1 MRVAERQGGSSGL
14 AKEYYEPIQEVC
26 CHWVVSDGSRRTR
39 ADLMKEPLL
48 SHHPAATPRRS
59 AADILGGA
67 AMISA
72 DASRAAAVVL
82 GTTVA
87 LEREP
92 STVRSARLVATAHGV
107 YEASINGHPVT
118 TSVLNPGWT
127 AYEWR
132 LQYQE
137 FDVTDLVAD
146 GPRELTIDADLGN
159 GWYRGDLG
167 FAGAN
172 ANYGENIGFCAA
184 LEVTFDDGTAQTV
197 ATSPSWI
204 ARTSATTENSLY
216 GGQRID
222 ARLRVGGQALA
233 VRELP
238 LDRSALVAQAGP
250 LITRQEV
257 VRPQQIWTSPAG
269 RTLIDFGQNLV
280 GWLRLTVSGQAG
292 SEVVVRHAEV
302 LEDGELATRPLR
314 EARATDSFV
323 LSGGTDTFE
332 PTFTFHGFRYA
343 EVTGWPGALT
353 TDDLEAVVVHSA
365 MRRTS
370 EFSCSEPLV
379 DQLVHNSVWG
389 QKGNF
394 LDVPTDCPQR
404 DERLGW
410 TGDIAAYAASASF
423 QFDTADFLH
432 KWLLDLAEET
442 KHAPGG
448 IVPFVVPDALKL
460 GDLSKLDGDFGGS
473 PTAIWGDAAVWVP
486 QALWHAFGDTDRL
499 RAHYPG
505 MVMHL
510 ESVEAVLSTT
520 GLWDTGFQ
528 FGDWLDPDAA
538 PDAPADAKADKGVVA
553 TACLFRSASFAAEA
567 ATVLGRADDA
577 ARWGALAARTRAAFN
592 AHYVDGGRVLSDCAT
607 VYALAITFGLLDE
620 PEQASAAA
628 RLAEI
633 VRASGYRVTTGFAGT
648 PFVTWALSET
658 GHVEDAYRLLLEK
671 ECPSWLYPVTMGA
684 TTIWE
689 RWDSMLP
696 DGTINAGEMTSFNH
710 YALGA
715 VADWIYQVVAGIR
728 PAAPGYRAIRIQPV
742 PGPGI
747 DHVTA
752 AYEARVGRIEV
763 HWRRSAVGFELDV
776 TVPEGV
782 PTEVVLPDGRVER
795 VEGGTHHFTA

>member
-1 MRVAERQGGSSGL
+1 MSHQTATPFRSS
-14 AKEYYEPIQEVC
+14 A
-26 CHWVVSDGSRRTR
+26 SD
-39 ADLMKEPLL
+39 LL
-48 SHHPAATPRRS
+48 S
-59 AADILGGA
+59 GA
-67 AMISA
+67 AMISG
-72 DASRAAAVVL
+72 DASRTAAVTF
-82 GTTVA
+82 GITVP
-87 LEREP
+87 LDREP
-92 STVRSARLVATAHGV
+92 STIRSARLVATAHGV
-107 YEASINGHPVT
+107 YEAYVNGSPVT

-137 FDVTDLVAD
+137 YDVTGLVAA
-146 GPRELTIDADLGN
+146 GPRDVAIEVELGN

-167 FAGAN
+167 FSGAN
-172 ANYGENIGFCAA
+172 ANYGERIGLCAV
-184 LEVTFDDGTAQTV
+184 LEIAFDDGSSQTV
-197 ATSPSWI
+197 ATSPSWT

-222 ARLRVGGQALA
+222 ARLRGSGQAVA
-233 VRELP
+233 VHEVP
-238 LDRSALVAQAGP
+238 FDRATLVAQVAP
-250 LITRQEV
+250 LITRHEV
-257 VRPQQIWTSPAG
+257 LRPKQIWQSPSG
-269 RTLIDFGQNLV
+269 RTLVDFGQNLV
-280 GWLRLTVSGQAG
+280 GWLRVTASGPEG

-302 LEDGELATRPLR
+302 VEDGELGTRPLR
-314 EARATDSFV
+314 DARATDTFL
-323 LSGGTDTFE
+323 LSGGVDTFE

-353 TDDLEAVVVHSA
+353 ADDLEAVVVHSD
-365 MRRTS
+365 MRPTS
-370 EFSCSEPLV
+370 EFSCSDPLV
-379 DQLVHNSVWG
+379 DQLVQNSVWG

-442 KHAPGG
+442 AHAPGQ
-448 IVPFVVPDALKL
+448 IVPFVVPDVMKL
-460 GDLSKLDGDFGGS
+460 GDLSRLDIEFGGT
-473 PTAIWGDAAVWVP
+473 PTAVWGDAAVWVP
-486 QALWHAFGDTDRL
+486 QALWNAFGDVDRL

-505 MVMHL
+505 MAMHL
-510 ESVEAVLSTT
+510 ESVEARLSPT
-520 GLWDTGFQ
+520 GLWDSGFQ
-528 FGDWLDPDAA
+528 FGDWLDPDAP
-538 PDAPADAKADKGVVA
+538 PDAPADAKADTRVVA
-553 TACLFRSASFAAEA
+553 TACLFRSASFTAEA
-567 ATVLGRADDA
+567 AAILGHADEA
-577 ARWGALAARTRAAFN
+577 ARWGELAARTRTAFN
-592 AHYVDGGRVLSDCAT
+592 AHYVHDGRVVSDCAT

-620 PEQASAAA
+620 PHRSAAAA

-633 VRASGYRVTTGFAGT
+633 VRATGYRITTGFAGT
-648 PFVTWALSET
+648 PFVSWALSET

-696 DGTINAGEMTSFNH
+696 DGSINAGEMTSFNH

-728 PAAPGYRAIRIQPV
+728 PAAPGYRAIRIHPV

-752 AYEARVGRIEV
+752 AYDSPVGRIAV
-763 HWRRSAVGFELDV
+763 HWTRTATQFDLDV
-776 TVPEGV
+776 TVPEGI

-795 VEGGTHHFTA
+795 VDGGTHHFVA